1 MLAKKKAIKMQWPLF
16 LLAGILAIVLTSF
29 SQVYAQLPFS
39 GGESSV
45 TTTSAKQWW
54 DPRQAERCGRRWC
67 SQVVIPYL
75 SSEGTNTRLVV
86 VVQVEPNTTENEVI
100 ETVER
105 RSDTIEQSFSAVVAQ
120 LRRSA
125 KQWAEPRDRDGI
137 DQSSVQSKVPGF
149 WWVTTPKPVNRAT
162 PSIEIGKQNNATVV
176 FTVADRNIDLSQ
188 QIIATITD
196 VDADHAGTTTQELA
210 EKWKSDLRVSLNGA
224 VWGVAFD
231 ARYPLG
237 RPILAVGFTTV
248 AFTAFL
254 LLSSLSRLLRD
265 RIRAIQSSLN
275 QLESAAKQA
284 VMNSD
289 GPPQGGA
296 DQHAKTEHS
305 SRASNI
311 SRRFKLKVPL
321 RNNQNGFTRAL
332 RRFGKTVQRMGLQ
345 PPQKAPG
352 IGPEGYRSLLRIKS
366 LWNVA
371 LQLVDLLLLSTIVA
385 GVISVLLIWP
395 SSRTITLAL
404 AQQAVLI
411 PLIWLLASLA
421 QLVIVLMIDHT
432 INNWVRDSILQHPG
446 SNRYQMRATTYAKVL
461 KGIGRLTCILF
472 GIYATML
479 IVGIDPAVLA
489 GAGLV
494 AIAIGFLSRSLL
506 EDIVNGIMILST
518 DRFAIGD
525 IINVDASGGFVENMN
540 LATTQL
546 RSAGGELITIPNSQI
561 RTVSNLSKDW
571 SRVDFEVEVSA
582 DADLRHALGVIRQVA
597 DDMVADPEWK
607 ALILNPIE
615 ILGVDAIKHSG
626 HLLRVWITTSPLKQ
640 WVVGREFRLR
650 INEAFHLHG
659 ISFGVPHRQIEIHR
673 DRSSETNP
681 GVS

>member
-1 MLAKKKAIKMQWPLF
+1 MAKEKAVKKQWPLF
-16 LLAGILAIVLTSF
+16 LLAGILAIVLASF
-29 SQVYAQLPFS
+29 SHAHAQLPLS

-54 DPRQAERCGRRWC
+54 DPRQAQRCGRRWC
-67 SQVVIPYL
+67 SRVVIPYI
-75 SSEGTNTRLVV
+75 SSERTDARLIVA
-86 VVQVEPNTTENEVI
+86 VQLEPNTTEDEVI

-120 LRRSA
+120 LRRST
-125 KQWAEPRDRDGI
+125 KQWAEPGDRHGV
-137 DQSSVQSKVPGF
+137 DQSPVEGKAPVF
-149 WWVTTPKPVNRAT
+149 WLVTTPKPVNKAT

-176 FTVADRNIDLSQ
+176 FAVADRDIDLSQ

-196 VDADHAGTTTQELA
+196 VDADNAGTTTQELA
-210 EKWKSDLRVSLNGA
+210 EKWKEDLRASLNGA

-237 RPILAVGFTTV
+237 RPILAAGFTAV
-248 AFTAFL
+248 AFTAFV

-284 VMNSD
+284 AMNPD

-296 DQHAKTEHS
+296 DPLAKTEHS
-305 SRASNI
+305 SMASNV
-311 SRRFKLKVPL
+311 SRRFKLSVPL
-321 RNNQNGFTRAL
+321 RHKRNVFARAL
-332 RRFGKTVQRMGLQ
+332 RRFGRTVQQMGHK
-345 PPQKAPG
+345 PPQKASG
-352 IGPEGYRSLLRIKS
+352 IGSEDYRSLQRIKS
-366 LWNVA
+366 LWNIA

-395 SSRTITLAL
+395 SSRTTTLAL
-404 AQQAVLI
+404 AQQAILV

-489 GAGLV
+489 GAGVV

-546 RSAGGELITIPNSQI
+546 RSAGGELITIPNSEI

-582 DADLRHALGVIRQVA
+582 DADLRQALAVIRQVA
-597 DDMVADPEWK
+597 DDMEADPEWQ
-607 ALILNPIE
+607 ALILHPVE

-626 HLLRVWITTSPLKQ
+626 HLLRAWITTSPLKQ

-659 ISFGVPHRQIEIHR
+659 ISLGVPHRQIEMHQNR
-673 DRSSETNP
+673 TSETSSGSN
-681 GVS
+681 